1 MNKVN
6 LAEVPIERCCSP
18 KGRFRRLRQD
28 ISRALTGVNGL
39 GKGGLRQPFEVELVR
54 LPAGAVNCPYHS
66 HSNRWEMYLILA
78 GRGSVRTPGGR
89 IQISEG
95 DCLVH
100 PPGEPHQI
108 RNTGAT
114 DLVYY
119 LIANT
124 PSVDIRHYPDTDKW
138 LLPGQAQPVRI
149 QPSTFYEGEE

>member
-6 LAEVPIERCCSP
+6 LAEVPIEHSCSP

-28 ISRALTGVNGL
+28 ISRALTGLNGL
-39 GKGGLRQPFEVELVR
+39 GKGGLAQPPDVELVR
-54 LPAGAVNCPYHS
+54 LPPGAVNWPYHS
-66 HSNRWEMYLILA
+66 HTSRWKMVLILS
-78 GRGSVRTPGGR
+78 GRGSVRTPGGLAPVH
-89 IQISEG
+89 EA

-108 RNTGAT
+108 QNTGAT

-124 PSVDIRHYPDTDKW
+124 PPVDVCHYPDTNKW
-138 LLPGQAQPVRI
+138 ALPGQANPVKI
-149 QPSTFYEGEE
+149 QPSTFYDGEE